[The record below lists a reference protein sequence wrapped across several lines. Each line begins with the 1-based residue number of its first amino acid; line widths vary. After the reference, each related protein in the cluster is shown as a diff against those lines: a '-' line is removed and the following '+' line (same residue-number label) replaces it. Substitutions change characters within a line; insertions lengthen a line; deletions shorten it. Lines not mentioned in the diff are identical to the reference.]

1 LKNIINK
8 LIILLAGALLAQSA
22 VALSQC
28 PAEVKDCG
36 PNPFF
41 ILIAG
46 FSQVCSEKF
55 PENARNYRATLSKMV
70 AENPRAYA
78 KMEADPE
85 FQNKLQLLLR
95 ESEKMP
101 VQELRNV
108 CAEHLKDREKP
119 VALSK

>member
-1 LKNIINK
+1 MTKKFITWLT
-8 LIILLAGALLAQSA
+8 GALVAPSA

-36 PNPFF
+36 PNPFY
-41 ILIAG
+41 ILVAG

-55 PENARNYRATLSKMV
+55 PENAPSYRATLSKMV

-85 FQNKLQLLLR
+85 FQNKLQSLLR
-95 ESEKMP
+95 EAEKMP
-101 VQELRNV
+101 VAELRNV
-108 CAEHLKDREKP
+108 CAEHLQDREKP